1 MVSFRTTLLA
11 LASAIVVS
19 GDYYVTP
26 DSVSLPLR
34 SKADALIH
42 CRRNED

>member
-19 GDYYVTP
+19 GDYYVVP
-26 DSVSLPLR
+26 DTVPLYLR
-34 SKADALIH
+34 SRAAAPIH
-42 CRRNED
+42 CARNKD